1 MVRTFAFLPGVLISA
16 FKPGRQQGCSHLDYS
31 NELVIVTR
39 TIKEFS
45 PLSAMVESF
54 PPELKY
60 AAYLQVS
67 ESMGECV
74 CVNWA
79 QSFIS
84 NSHLHAYTS
93 TVTRDYCVFIGITGS
108 EEVSF
113 TLPRP
118 PFE

>member
-1 MVRTFAFLPGVLISA
+1 M
-16 FKPGRQQGCSHLDYS
+16 
-31 NELVIVTR
+31 VTR

-74 CVNWA
+74 CVLTGHN
-79 QSFIS
+79 
-84 NSHLHAYTS
+84 HLLVIHTC
-93 TVTRDYCVFIGITGS
+93 THTHPQLPGIIVCLQ
-108 EEVSF
+108 E
-113 TLPRP
+113 
-118 PFE
+118 

>member
-1 MVRTFAFLPGVLISA
+1 MVA
-16 FKPGRQQGCSHLDYS
+16 
-31 NELVIVTR
+31 R

-74 CVNWA
+74 CVCVNWA
-79 QSFIS
+79 QSLIS
-84 NSHLHAYTS
+84 NSHLHSYTS
-93 TVTRDYCVFIGITGS
+93 TVTRDYCVFTGITGS

-113 TLPRP
+113 TPPRP
-118 PFE
+118 SVK